1 MLNQTEKDIFF
12 MRQALKLAKSA
23 ADIQEVP
30 VGAILV
36 ANTANNDVI
45 IAEGSNCPISSCDPT
60 AHAEIIALRSGAK
73 NLNNYRLPNLTL
85 YVTLEPC
92 LMCLG
97 AMLHA
102 RIQRLVFGAY
112 DPKTGAVESL
122 FQIPQEPKLN
132 HKLAITGGI
141 LADECG
147 QLLSTFFKSRR

>member
-1 MLNQTEKDIFF
+1 MLNQVEKDIFF
-12 MRQALKLAKSA
+12 MHRALELAQKA
-23 ADIQEVP
+23 ATIQEVP

-36 ANTANNDVI
+36 ADNDIVG
-45 IAEGSNCPISSCDPT
+45 EGSNCPISSCDPS
-60 AHAEIIALRSGAK
+60 AHAEIIALRNTAQR
-73 NLNNYRLPNLTL
+73 LNNYRLPNLTL

-112 DPKTGAVESL
+112 DAKTGAVESL
-122 FQIPQEPKLN
+122 FQVLQEPKLN
-132 HKLAITGGI
+132 HKIKYTGGI

-147 QLLSTFFKSRR
+147 KILSEFFKSRR

>member
-12 MRQALKLAKSA
+12 MRHALSLAKQA
-23 ADIQEVP
+23 AKIQEVP
-30 VGAILV
+30 VGAILI
-36 ANTANNDVI
+36 TNNDI
-45 IAEGSNCPISSCDPT
+45 ISEGFNCPISSCDPT
-60 AHAEIIALRSGAK
+60 AHAEIIALRKSAQK
-73 NLNNYRLPNLTL
+73 LNNYRLPNLTL

-92 LMCLG
+92 IMCLG

-112 DPKTGAVESL
+112 DTKTGAAQSL

-132 HKLAITGGI
+132 HKLQFTGGI

-147 QLLSTFFKSRR
+147 KLLSEFFRLRR